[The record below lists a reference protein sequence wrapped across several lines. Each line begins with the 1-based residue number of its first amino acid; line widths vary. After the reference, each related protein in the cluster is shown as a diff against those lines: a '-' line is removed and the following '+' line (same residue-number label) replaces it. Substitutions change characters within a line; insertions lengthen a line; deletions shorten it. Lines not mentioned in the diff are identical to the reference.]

1 MRLKLCFGPQ
11 KPILTIVIKVMKVDI
26 IKEFKVKG
34 EYVTLSQFLKEES
47 IISSGG
53 QAKWYLQDNPVL
65 FNGTKEN
72 RRGKKIRPGDQIEV
86 DHETYQ
92 FR

>member
-1 MRLKLCFGPQ
+1 
-11 KPILTIVIKVMKVDI
+11 MKVDI

-72 RRGKKIRPGDQIEV
+72 RRGKKIRPGDHIEV

>member
-1 MRLKLCFGPQ
+1 
-11 KPILTIVIKVMKVDI
+11 MKVDI

-53 QAKWYLQDNPVL
+53 QAKCYLQENPVIL
-65 FNGTKEN
+65 NGIKEN

-86 DHETYQ
+86 AQEKYE
-92 FR
+92 FW

>member
-1 MRLKLCFGPQ
+1 
-11 KPILTIVIKVMKVDI
+11 MKVDI

-53 QAKWYLQDNPVL
+53 QAKWYLQENPVFL
-65 FNGTKEN
+65 NGTKEN
-72 RRGKKIRPGDQIEV
+72 RRGKKIRPGDQVEV
-86 DHETYQ
+86 AQERYE